1 MQHILCPQ
9 DMIILV
15 MENIRITDLHG
26 NTDCNMSDVGC
37 QEIKTD
43 NKGFQQ
49 AIDETSGPSF
59 CNAKSTA
66 DEK

>member
-15 MENIRITDLHG
+15 MENIRITDQHG
-26 NTDCNMSDVGC
+26 NTGCNMSDVGC
-37 QEIKTD
+37 QEIKTGS
-43 NKGFQQ
+43 KEFQQ

-59 CNAKSTA
+59 CYAKSMGY
-66 DEK
+66 EK